1 MESRERRSNILIVD
15 RSVSFGRLLRS
26 ELLRSGFNHIR
37 LAGDTSEALHMLAN
51 DRFRV
56 VLCDTEAGPLN
67 GPAFVRAARSRT
79 DMVDP
84 FVAII
89 MMSFKSSFRMVA
101 QCRDAGANTF
111 LAKPV
116 STQQL
121 TEKLRVSLSEN
132 RRFVRVSSY
141 FGPERRKGV
150 RAPYLGSE
158 RRAMRLVE
166 SQIVWSPREAA

>member
-1 MESRERRSNILIVD
+1 MELRERRSTILIVD
-15 RSVSFGRLLRS
+15 RSMSFARLLRS
-26 ELLRSGFNHIR
+26 ELVRSGFNQIR
-37 LAGDTSEALHMLAN
+37 LAGDTDQALNMLAN
-51 DRFRV
+51 DRFRA
-56 VLCDTEAGPLN
+56 VLCDTETGPLK
-67 GPAFVRAARSRT
+67 GPQFVLAARSRL

-84 FVAII
+84 YVAIV
-89 MMSFKSSFRMVA
+89 MMSFRASFRMVA

-116 STQQL
+116 STHQL
-121 TEKLRVSLSEN
+121 TEKLSVSLNEN

-150 RAPYLGSE
+150 RVPYLGSE

-166 SQIVWSPREAA
+166 NQIIWSPREAA